1 MLYYTF
7 CPFIIMNLPS
17 IFKST
22 PVMKSGTSAAQKN
35 NNLGFTSS
43 GNSKADPV
51 PNDMFGLGIQVFK
64 I

>member
-1 MLYYTF
+1 
-7 CPFIIMNLPS
+7 MNLPS